1 MSSLLDRI
9 NNGGERAAWVRAHLD
24 FPHKDWCLIWPFARS
39 DTGYAIFGAPPRKV
53 HRLMCEYR
61 HGPAPT
67 PEHHAA
73 HSCDR
78 GHDGCVNP
86 WHLDWKTASDNQYDR
101 HKDGVQRPRWK
112 LTPEQAKEIRELKGL
127 EHTKDTAAR
136 YGIRESNVR
145 LIQSGKTWKKD
156 RFDFR
161 QWTDDEIKRIR
172 SVPRGVKGLVK
183 ALAKEFGVTDSTIYR
198 IKNSEMY
205 RHLDETSSQLTR
217 PQSQRDETSPA
228 HPSDQR
234 QGGGDA
240 A

>member
-1 MSSLLDRI
+1 MSSLLDRLNG
-9 NNGGERAAWVRAHLD
+9 NNGQRAAWIRANLD

-39 DTGYAIFGAPPRKV
+39 DTGYAIFGEPPRKV
-53 HRLMCEYR
+53 HRLMCEHR

-86 WHLDWKTASDNQYDR
+86 WHLDWKTPSDNQYDR
-101 HKDGVQRPRWK
+101 YRDGAAPRPRYK
-112 LTPEQAKEIRELKGL
+112 LTPEQAREIRDLKGL

-156 RFDFR
+156 RPDIR
-161 QWTDDEIKRIR
+161 QWTDEEIKRIR
-172 SVPRGVKGLVK
+172 SSPVGIKGLVK
-183 ALAKEFGVTDSTIYR
+183 DLAKEFGVTDSTIYR
-198 IKNSEMY
+198 IRNAQSY
-205 RHLDETSSQLTR
+205 RHLDCEASSTLTR
-217 PQSQRDETSPA
+217 P
-228 HPSDQR
+228 H
-234 QGGGDA
+234 GGGK
-240 A
+240 

>member
-1 MSSLLDRI
+1 MSSLLDRLEG
-9 NNGGERAAWVRAHLD
+9 NNGQRVAWIRANLD

-39 DTGYAIFGAPPRKV
+39 DTGYAVFGQPMRKV
-53 HRLMCEYR
+53 HRLMCEHR

-73 HSCDR
+73 HTCDR

-86 WHLDWKTASDNQYDR
+86 WHVEWKTASDNQYDR
-101 HKDGVQRPRWK
+101 HKDGIQKPRWK
-112 LTPEQAKEIRELKGL
+112 LTPDQAKEIRELKGL

-145 LIQSGKTWKKD
+145 LIQTGKTWKKD

-161 QWTDDEIKRIR
+161 QWTDEEIKRIR

-183 ALAKEFGVTDSTIYR
+183 DLAKEFGVTDSTIYR
-198 IKNSEMY
+198 IKNAKSY
-205 RHLDETSSQLTR
+205 QHLDSGSSQVSR
-217 PQSQRDETSPA
+217 PQSR
-228 HPSDQR
+228 
-234 QGGGDA
+234 GGK
-240 A
+240 